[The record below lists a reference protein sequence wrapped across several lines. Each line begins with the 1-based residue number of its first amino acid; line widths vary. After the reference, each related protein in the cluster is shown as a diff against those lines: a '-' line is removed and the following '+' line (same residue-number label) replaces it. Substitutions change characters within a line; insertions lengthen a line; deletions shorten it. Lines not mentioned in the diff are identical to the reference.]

1 MFRFIDNEPALMLQ
15 VGSEKIL
22 VVSDLHIG
30 YERTL
35 ADKGVKI
42 PSLAPRLYE
51 KLEQIIFK
59 QHPDRVMLSGD
70 IKHGTVKLLPH
81 EWTDVPGF
89 FEKLLSLGIPIEVVS
104 GNHDGG
110 LEHLLPREVGL
121 HSPRGAVT
129 RNQKRILVT
138 HGHTW
143 PTPTGLSADIVVM
156 GHNHF
161 SVEFREAS
169 GIRKVEPVWVVAHWN
184 SEKIASEFLHSS
196 NIKYQGNPLSA
207 FQQKFGFEVGNP
219 TIIIVPAFNPML
231 NGMKI
236 NRTPK
241 ERYISPI
248 LQHGIV
254 DMEQAEIY
262 LLDHTYLGLKK
273 NLQLSD
279 ID

>member
-1 MFRFIDNEPALMLQ
+1 MFRFIDKEPALMLQ
-15 VGSEKIL
+15 VDSEKIL

-59 QHPDRVMLSGD
+59 QHPDRVMVSGD
-70 IKHGTVKLLPH
+70 IKHGTAKLLPH
-81 EWTDVPGF
+81 EWMDVPEF
-89 FEKLLSLGIPIEVVS
+89 FEKLLSLGIPIEVVP

-110 LEHLLPREVGL
+110 LTHLLPREVVL
-121 HSPRGAVT
+121 HSPRGAIT
-129 RNQKRILVT
+129 RSQEKVLVT

-143 PTPTGLSADIVVM
+143 PTPTGLSADLVVM

-169 GIRKVEPVWVVAHWN
+169 GVRAVEPVWVVAHWN
-184 SEKIASEFLHSS
+184 TERMAAEFLRSS
-196 NIKYQGNPLSA
+196 GIKYQGDARSA
-207 FQQKFGFEVGNP
+207 FQERFGFEVGDP
-219 TIIIVPAFNPML
+219 TIIVVPAFNPML
-231 NGMKI
+231 GGMKI
-236 NRTPK
+236 NRASK

-248 LQHGIV
+248 LQPAVV

-262 LLDHTYLGLKK
+262 LLDHTYLGRKK
-273 NLQLSD
+273 DLQLSE